1 MHIKD
6 ILNLSFSKFVYL
18 TYIVPN
24 IFSFENANSGKLFVD
39 HINKLNGVMQTNT
52 FPDLFHQQPR
62 SNRTA
67 RKRSETAVVI
77 RTDGLL

>member
-18 TYIVPN
+18 IYIVPN

-39 HINKLNGVMQTNT
+39 HVNKLDGAKQTNT
-52 FPDLFHQQPR
+52 FPGLLHQQVTQII
-62 SNRTA
+62 N
-67 RKRSETAVVI
+67 
-77 RTDGLL
+77 D